1 MNTSNIINLKTQQEP
16 IDTSLYLPLLS
27 KKNFLNFKQCVIVQ
41 VSSPS
46 CHVLRNNKFKTVT
59 LIVNDSKLNQ
69 FVINTLE
76 SELEHQLGPEHRTGF
91 RSVLRSVLC
100 GDDSS
105 FGEVFVK
112 LSDNT
117 IITKEDNEIDLYE
130 LEKTLTNVTML
141 ITVSYYSMNNSCGL
155 TLRCDRLK
163 YSNGNNSSTPDF
175 ID

>member
-27 KKNFLNFKQCVIVQ
+27 KKNFLNFKQRVIVQ

-46 CHVLRNNKFKTVT
+46 CRVLRNNKFKTVT
-59 LIVNDSKLNQ
+59 VIVNDSKLNQ

-76 SELEHQLGPEHRTGF
+76 SELEHRTGF
-91 RSVLRSVLC
+91 RSVLRSVQC

-163 YSNGNNSSTPDF
+163 YSNGNNSSIPDF
-175 ID
+175 IDLDAI